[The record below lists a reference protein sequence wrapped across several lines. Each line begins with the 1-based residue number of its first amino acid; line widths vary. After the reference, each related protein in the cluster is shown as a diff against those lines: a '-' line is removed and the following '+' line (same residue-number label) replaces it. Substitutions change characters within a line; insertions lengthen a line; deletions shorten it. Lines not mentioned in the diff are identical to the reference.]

1 MKISIKETQNPTI
14 IKFEFPDFI
23 TQNQNFEFKNID
35 EAKNSPLAQQLF
47 YLPFVKTVYISGN
60 FIAIERFS
68 IVDWKD
74 VQDDVAEQIENFVND
89 GGVIVLPTENATK
102 KQPIS
107 VYGET
112 TPNPASLKFV
122 VNKALTKTSAEFKN
136 IDEAKAS
143 PLAQELFKFHYV
155 KEIFITE
162 NYVSVTKY
170 DSISWD
176 EITLELRTFIKQ
188 FLENGGTVLDESL
201 IATDIKQE
209 KQQIKNFDN
218 LDVTSQQIINI
229 LEEYVK
235 PAVAAD
241 GGNILFDSYDEDS
254 KKVKVVLQG
263 SCNGSIHARRIVP
276 LRVLRAS
283 PQHPSPGMFQTDE
296 HDRCGV
302 EREQLTQHQATQH
315 RQAQRLT
322 QFSAHTEREC
332 QRDCAEHG
340 GHRGHQYRAQ
350 PRLCRQKNRLRGG
363 APRALGLQRHINHQD
378 GIFLDNANQHQN
390 TNRGNDGEFHPKH
403 P

>member
-1 MKISIKETQNPTI
+1 MENIFVKFAKKYIIQVKIIIKETQNPTI

-68 IVDWKD
+68 IVEWKD
-74 VQDDVAEQIENFVND
+74 VQDDVAEQIENFVNN
-89 GGVIVLPTENATK
+89 GGIVVLPTENAIK

-188 FLENGGTVLDESL
+188 FIENGGTVLDESL
-201 IATDIKQE
+201 IATDEKQE

-218 LDVTSQQIINI
+218 LDTTSQQIINI

-241 GGNILFDSYDEDS
+241 GGNILFDSYDETD

-263 SCNGSIHARRIVP
+263 SCNGCPSSTFTLKNGIENMLKSMLNDNEIV
-276 LRVLRAS
+276 
-283 PQHPSPGMFQTDE
+283 
-296 HDRCGV
+296 V
-302 EREQLTQHQATQH
+302 E
-315 RQAQRLT
+315 
-322 QFSAHTEREC
+322 
-332 QRDCAEHG
+332 
-340 GHRGHQYRAQ
+340 
-350 PRLCRQKNRLRGG
+350 
-363 APRALGLQRHINHQD
+363 ALNG
-378 GIFLDNANQHQN
+378 
-390 TNRGNDGEFHPKH
+390 
-403 P
+403 